1 MKILN
6 LGCGNKTSNS
16 PNVKN
21 FDWSIYHK
29 IKQNALLRKIV
40 LPILDSGRRAYYNS
54 LPDNIIAHDLRKG
67 IPSETNSVDV
77 VYHSHIF
84 EHIPKN
90 NALPF
95 LKEIYRVLKKG
106 GIQRIVI
113 PDMEILCNEL
123 IEHIKFCDKQN
134 DLTNHELAKHDNFI
148 DNIIGQCLQEE
159 STGTGRQS
167 KIRGIIENLIFGN
180 AKKRGHTHLWMYD
193 RINLELLLRET
204 GFVNIKKLEYNNS
217 DIRKWNEYGLDI
229 NEDGTQYK
237 KRSLFLEATKPN
249 NMYKT

>member
-6 LGCGNKTSNS
+6 LGCGNKTSSS
-16 PNVKN
+16 PHVKN
-21 FDWSIYHK
+21 IDWSIYHK
-29 IKQNALLRKIV
+29 IKQSILLRKMV
-40 LPILDSGRRAYYNS
+40 PPILDSGRRAYYNS

-95 LKEIYRVLKKG
+95 LRDIYRVLKKG

-134 DLTNHELAKHDNFI
+134 YLTNHELAKHDNFI
-148 DNIIGQCLQEE
+148 DNIIGQCMQEE
-159 STGTGRQS
+159 STGTGRQK
-167 KIRGIIENLIFGN
+167 KIRRIIENLIFGN

-193 RINLELLLRET
+193 RINLELLLRQT
-204 GFVNIKKLEYNNS
+204 GFVNIKKFAFNNS
-217 DIRKWNEYGLDI
+217 DIRKWNEYGLDR
-229 NEDGTQYK
+229 NEDGTQHK

-249 NMYKT
+249 NMYKA